1 MKIYGMM
8 LVAAAIFFGGCASY
22 EQLMTN
28 VDKAETWKGKVEFAP
43 EHARGKGPCF
53 VLYGKYPTPLVY
65 KEFIPVEPDKT
76 YVYKVNFRTLDPELP
91 DSGYMGLELY
101 DENKHIIGHYN
112 VQAYKDT
119 ESEVVSAC
127 KGDKFLTVKMIKNY
141 EKIKYSAVAFNVKK
155 DYSDLPNYDI
165 SPQCSKMIPDKD
177 GNLRIELKA
186 KLTKDDY
193 VIIHDAARPIL
204 PQMAINSMLNV
215 AHEKGN
221 ASLAIPCYETVIYT
235 NDGKSGDKELD
246 RNSIMRVQ
254 TPQAYN
260 YGLMLEL
267 YERAEKENKH
277 DFVYADLVLVHY
289 GLPVYFSKG
298 FTNNIKI
305 TRKEDIPLCKA
316 LMNFSE
322 EELFS

>member
-1 MKIYGMM
+1 MQNHVILLAGGIGSRVGGPMPKQFLSLNDKPVIVHTLENFERNSNIDGITIVCVKDWIPHLKEILLEYKISKVYNIVEGGKTGHDSTRNG
-8 LVAAAIFFGGCASY
+8 IFS
-22 EQLMTN
+22 L
-28 VDKAETWKGKVEFAP
+28 KSK
-43 EHARGKGPCF
+43 
-53 VLYGKYPTPLVY
+53 L
-65 KEFIPVEPDKT
+65 KEDDFI
-76 YVYKVNFRTLDPELP
+76 
-91 DSGYMGLELY
+91 
-101 DENKHIIGHYN
+101 
-112 VQAYKDT
+112 
-119 ESEVVSAC
+119 
-127 KGDKFLTVKMIKNY
+127 
-141 EKIKYSAVAFNVKK
+141 
-155 DYSDLPNYDI
+155 
-165 SPQCSKMIPDKD
+165 
-177 GNLRIELKA
+177 
-186 KLTKDDY
+186 
-193 VIIHDAARPIL
+193 IIHDAARPIL
-204 PQMAINSMLNV
+204 PQLAINSMLNV

-246 RNSIMRVQ
+246 RSSIMRVQ

-267 YERAEKENKH
+267 YERAESENKH
-277 DFVYADLVLVHY
+277 DFIYADLVLIHY